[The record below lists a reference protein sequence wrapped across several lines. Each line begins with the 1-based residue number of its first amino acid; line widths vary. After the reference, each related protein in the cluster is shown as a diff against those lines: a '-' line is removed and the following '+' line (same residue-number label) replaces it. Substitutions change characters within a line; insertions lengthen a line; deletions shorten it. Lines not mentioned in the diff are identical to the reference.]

1 MWTHCRSWPINVII
15 LNEIDV
21 RMIFCLGTGNNWWQ
35 WSMSLALLYD
45 TILVAKLNWWKNE
58 ENKHCRRCQYGTKI
72 FFRHVNR
79 WKNFPQYNNTLVTS
93 IFTWNFMWTFFWEY
107 RKARVCLQKHLVIQY
122 CHTTCIDLSYWNATV
137 QCSDI
142 NFTFSTMWRQKNRLV
157 TCCNVIIFRIHAWYS

>member
-15 LNEIDV
+15 LNEIVV

-45 TILVAKLNWWKNE
+45 TILVTKSNWWINE

-79 WKNFPQYNNTLVTS
+79 WKNFPQYNNTLVS
-93 IFTWNFMWTFFWEY
+93 RQWWQAYSHGISCERFFGNIAKREY
-107 RKARVCLQKHLVIQY
+107 VYKNIWSYNIAIRRALICLIEML
-122 CHTTCIDLSYWNATV
+122 
-137 QCSDI
+137 QCSVPI
-142 NFTFSTMWRQKNRLV
+142 
-157 TCCNVIIFRIHAWYS
+157 